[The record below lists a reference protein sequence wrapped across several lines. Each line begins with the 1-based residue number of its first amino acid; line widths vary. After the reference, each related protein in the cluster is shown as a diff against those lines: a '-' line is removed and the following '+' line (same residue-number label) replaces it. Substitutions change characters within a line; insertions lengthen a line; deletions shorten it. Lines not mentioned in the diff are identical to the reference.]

1 MDKSR
6 ATIAGMHTIPGN
18 PKNVRGRM
26 AAHDVYYCTQDGRK
40 LRIRMMFPDQQNKNK
55 KYPLVFHIQGSA
67 WMQQNLNNHLL
78 DLKDLVT
85 NGYIV
90 AIIEYTPVPEG
101 IFPKQVEDCKRAI
114 RFMMTQLE
122 EYPIDAN
129 NLFLSGD
136 SSGGHTALLCWVTW
150 QQALLDTTTDPLPT
164 LKGCIDLYGVTDLT
178 TIADYP
184 SAVEHAHTDSP
195 ESQLLGGKI
204 PREHTEEAEKAS
216 IPYYLKEKQ
225 QLAPLL
231 IMHGN
236 RDSVVPFEQSVSLF
250 AHCQSF
256 GIPAEFYAVDNAD
269 HGGSLFYCEDVLK
282 VIVAFL
288 KKHTK

>member
-1 MDKSR
+1 MDKSH
-6 ATIAGMHTIPGN
+6 AAVAGMVTIPGN
-18 PKNVRGRM
+18 PENIRGRM
-26 AAHDVYYCTQDGRK
+26 NAQDVYYCTQDGRK

-78 DLKDLVT
+78 DLKDIVT

-114 RFMMTQLE
+114 RFMMSQLE

-136 SSGGHTALLCWVTW
+136 SSGGHTALLCWATW
-150 QQALLDTTTDPLPT
+150 QQGLLDTTTDALPP

-184 SAVEHAHTDSP
+184 SAVEHTHIDSP

-204 PREHTEEAEKAS
+204 PRAHRDEAEKAS
-216 IPYYLKEKQ
+216 IPYYLKENQ

-250 AHCQSF
+250 AHCQSL